1 VTPKNALRFTR
12 RELQIEGGRR
22 LYLYEFHE
30 EAALDEEAVR
40 AEPKAP
46 DNTSGRE
53 LEPEVEG

>member
-1 VTPKNALRFTR
+1 MTPKNVLRFTR

-30 EAALDEEAVR
+30 EAALNEAAVR

-46 DNTSGRE
+46 DNTSDPE
-53 LEPEVEG
+53 LEPQAEG